1 VCPCRSYL
9 FEQDL
14 ILFFALCLGS
24 SSMPKVFCCPPP
36 DFSCARDFHF
46 LLDFLSALF
55 HVPKLVLSQF
65 LSSSLGASFSLRY
78 GTNFWSN
85 CWVCSSDL
93 FFSPAL
99 CSSFLNPAVMVSVK
113 LSALEISC
121 LVFSIYV
128 PAVHFL
134 KRQDFAVSVLGSVQ
148 IFPVSFFLLAAR
160 TWRFA
165 ARDWWPVRFRVSCKR
180 SVSRSRT
187 PVHSRQRSL
196 SVCFPHSRSRARQ
209 QGTTASICLYRR
221 PVQPGELVPF
231 PSEVHAFVTGLC
243 LISRAHPLPF
253 QVSVSASITTQAIW
267 FSDLVKIIAVLS
279 SGGWPGVACYGR
291 RHTEPDQNPYC
302 SVTVA
307 YYSGTVV

>member
-46 LLDFLSALF
+46 LHDFLSALF

-160 TWRFA
+160 TCVLQRATGGQFGFVFPASAQFLVLAPQSIAGSGRSPSVFLTHEAERASKGQLPRFA
-165 ARDWWPVRFRVSCKR
+165 CTV
-180 SVSRSRT
+180 
-187 PVHSRQRSL
+187 
-196 SVCFPHSRSRARQ
+196 
-209 QGTTASICLYRR
+209 
-221 PVQPGELVPF
+221 
-231 PSEVHAFVTGLC
+231 GLC
-243 LISRAHPLPF
+243 SQESLCLSHPRFMLSSP
-253 QVSVSASITTQAIW
+253 VSV
-267 FSDLVKIIAVLS
+267 
-279 SGGWPGVACYGR
+279 
-291 RHTEPDQNPYC
+291 
-302 SVTVA
+302 
-307 YYSGTVV
+307 